1 VLNIPNFL
9 TLLRIAAIPVFLIF
23 LGDHEYG
30 KALALFVAAGVTDAL
45 DGAIA
50 RLTHTKTTLGA
61 YLDPAADKLLLLSA
75 FIALALMNEVPRW
88 LTVVVLSRDVVVVL
102 GYFLLFTMTQET
114 MEVRPTLSGKLS
126 TFFQLLS
133 VSLVLVGRVWPGVVP
148 HVAEQAVFYAAALL
162 TTTAG
167 LQYVYRGL
175 VWVQVRGD
183 A

>member
-23 LGDHEYG
+23 LGDREYG
-30 KALALFVAAGVTDAL
+30 KALAVFVAAGVTDAL

-50 RLTHTKTTLGA
+50 RLMHTKTTLGA

-75 FIALALMNEVPRW
+75 FITLAIMNEVPRW
-88 LTVVVLSRDVVVVL
+88 LPVIVISRDVVVVL
-102 GYFLLFTMTQET
+102 GYFLLFTITQET

-133 VSLVLVGRVWPGVVP
+133 VTLVLVGQLWSHVP
-148 HVAEQAVFYAAALL
+148 HALEQGVFYATAIL

-167 LQYVYRGL
+167 FQYVYRGL